1 MKGSLRDRLLL
12 GSAMAVFGTIGIFRH
27 YIPLPSATVALMRAA
42 LGALFLALCLAL
54 LHRRPDF
61 RAVRANL
68 AYLLFSGVFLGFNWV
83 LLFEAYKYT
92 TVAAAT
98 LSYYMAP
105 IILVLAAP
113 LFLGERLTLKK
124 GACAL
129 AALGGMV
136 LVSGVL
142 DAGFSGG
149 AELIGI
155 GLGLAAAC
163 LYAAIIILN
172 KKMQGIDAMTKTLC
186 QFAVSAVVLLPYV
199 LLVEEVTREMFTP
212 LGIALLLVVCFVHTG
227 LAYVA
232 YFGAVRELPSATVA
246 IFSYIDPVLAVLLS
260 ALFLKEPIT
269 PLGIA
274 GAVLVLGAAF
284 FSEYTPQRKTDN

>member
-12 GSAMAVFGTIGIFRH
+12 GGAMAVFGTIGIFRH
-27 YIPLPSATVALMRAA
+27 YIPMPSATVALARSSI
-42 LGALFLALCLAL
+42 GALFLLCCLCLL
-54 LHRRPDF
+54 RRRPDF
-61 RAVRANL
+61 GAVRKNL
-68 AYLLFSGVFLGFNWV
+68 LPLLLSGTFLGFNWV

-113 LFLGERLTLKK
+113 LLLGERLTSKK
-124 GACAL
+124 AICAL
-129 AALGGMV
+129 VALGGMV

-142 DAGFSGG
+142 DADFSGG
-149 AELIGI
+149 TELVGI
-155 GLGLAAAC
+155 ALGLAAAC

-260 ALFLKEPIT
+260 ALFIKEPIT

>member
-12 GSAMAVFGTIGIFRH
+12 GGAMAVFGTIGIFRH
-27 YIPLPSATVALMRAA
+27 YIPLPSAAVALARSAI
-42 LGALFLALCLAL
+42 GALFLVFCLL
-54 LHRRPDF
+54 LLRRRPDF
-61 RAVRANL
+61 GAVRKNL
-68 AYLLFSGVFLGFNWV
+68 GYLLTSGVFLGFNWV

-105 IILVLAAP
+105 IILVLVAP
-113 LFLGERLTLKK
+113 LFLGERLTVKK
-124 GACAL
+124 GICAL
-129 AALGGMV
+129 VALGGMV

-142 DAGFSGG
+142 DADFSGG

-163 LYAAIIILN
+163 LYAAIIIFN
-172 KKMQGIDAMTKTLC
+172 KKMTGIDAMTKTLC
-186 QFAVSAVVLLPYV
+186 QFLVSAVVLLPYV
-199 LLVEEVTREMFTP
+199 LLVEEVTREMLTS
-212 LGIALLLVVCFVHTG
+212 LGVTLLLILCVVHTG

-232 YFGAVRELPSATVA
+232 YFGSVRELPSATVA

-284 FSEYTPQRKTDN
+284 FSEWQPRHT

>member
-1 MKGSLRDRLLL
+1 MKGTLRDRLLL
-12 GSAMAVFGTIGIFRH
+12 GGAMTVFGTIGIFRH
-27 YIPLPSATVALMRAA
+27 YIPLPSATVALARSAI
-42 LGALFLALCLAL
+42 GALFLLLCLAV

-61 RAVRANL
+61 GAVRKNL
-68 AYLLFSGVFLGFNWV
+68 GYLLASGVFLGFNWV

-105 IILVLAAP
+105 IILVLVAP
-113 LFLGERLTLKK
+113 LFLGECLTLKK
-124 GACAL
+124 GICAL
-129 AALGGMV
+129 VALGGMV
-136 LVSGVL
+136 LVSGIFEV
-142 DAGFSGG
+142 GFSGG

-163 LYAAIIILN
+163 LYAAIIIFN
-172 KKMQGIDAMTKTLC
+172 KKMRGIDAMTKTLC
-186 QFAVSAVVLLPYV
+186 QFAVSAAVLLPYV
-199 LLVEEVTREMFTP
+199 LIAEDITREMLTP
-212 LGIALLLVVCFVHTG
+212 LGISLLLVVCVVHTG

-232 YFGAVRELPSATVA
+232 YFGSVRALPSDTVA

-260 ALFLKEPIT
+260 ALFLKEPMT
-269 PLGIA
+269 PLGIV

-284 FSEYTPQRKTDN
+284 LSEYTKQRKTDD

>member
-1 MKGSLRDRLLL
+1 MKSSLRDRVLL
-12 GSAMAVFGTIGIFRH
+12 GGAMAVFGTIGIFRH
-27 YIPLPSATVALMRAA
+27 YIPLPSATVAFARSAI
-42 LGALFLALCLAL
+42 GALFLVLCLAFL
-54 LHRRPDF
+54 RRRPDF
-61 RAVRANL
+61 GAVRKNL
-68 AYLLFSGVFLGFNWV
+68 VFLLTSGVFLGFNWV

-105 IILVLAAP
+105 IILVLVAP
-113 LFLGERLTLKK
+113 IFLGERLTLKK
-124 GACAL
+124 GICAL
-129 AALGGMV
+129 VALGGMV

-149 AELIGI
+149 SELIGI

-163 LYAAIIILN
+163 LYAAIIVFN

-199 LLVEEVTREMFTP
+199 LLVEDVTREMFTP
-212 LGIALLLVVCFVHTG
+212 LGTALLLVVCFLHTG

-232 YFGAVRELPSATVA
+232 YFGSVRALPSATVA

-260 ALFLKEPIT
+260 AFFLKEPIT
-269 PLGIA
+269 PLGIV

-284 FSEYTPQRKTDN
+284 FSEYHPKHK